1 MGTATAKRRGST
13 RCGIAIGRGFRVA
26 AADKCLGVEHGG
38 MASAELAERECEACT
53 SDDDPLEGEELEEL
67 HDQVDQNVWDVVDEH
82 HLEGT
87 YAFED
92 FGDAL
97 EFAYEVG
104 ELAEEE
110 WHHPDI
116 HLSWGEVVV
125 EMWTHK
131 IDGLFET
138 DFVMAARM
146 DRIYEEGD
154 YEPDEED

>member
-1 MGTATAKRRGST
+1 MSE
-13 RCGIAIGRGFRVA
+13 
-26 AADKCLGVEHGG
+26 AD
-38 MASAELAERECEACT
+38 LADRECIACT
-53 SDDDPLEGEELEEL
+53 SDDDPLAGDEITELYEQI
-67 HDQVDQNVWDVVDEH
+67 DTDIWTVVDEH
-82 HLEGT
+82 HLEGD

-92 FGDAL
+92 FRDAL
-97 EFAYEVG
+97 EFTKEIG

-116 HLSWGEVVV
+116 HLSWGSVRV

-146 DRIYEEGD
+146 DRIYED
-154 YEPDEED
+154 YRPEE